1 MTQTQQ
7 LNPTRDQRIVHHGR
21 TWQQF
26 KLIQEGFAESSGVRL
41 FYHNST
47 IEILMPG
54 REHEFFKTFIGLL
67 IETFFVEK
75 GIEFEPMGSMTQEI
89 EGEVSAE
96 ADESYCIGEFKPI
109 PDLAIEVVFTSG
121 GPNKLA
127 RYKALGVPEVWF
139 WEDGLFSLYHLR
151 SADYDRIDR
160 SQLEGLKDLDIDLLT
175 QCIWMAQT
183 SKVEAV
189 RMFRRSIQVID

>member
-1 MTQTQQ
+1 MTTHTATA
-7 LNPTRDQRIVHHGR
+7 LTSPHDLLAAVP
-21 TWQQF
+21 F
-26 KLIQEGFAESSGVRL
+26 MVV
-41 FYHNST
+41 
-47 IEILMPG
+47 PG

-121 GPNKLA
+121 GPNKLV

-189 RMFRRSIQVID
+189 RTFRRSI

>member
-7 LNPTRDQRIVHHGR
+7 LKNPIRDQRIVHHGR

-41 FYHNST
+41 FYYNST

-89 EGEVSAE
+89 EDEVSAE

-151 SADYDRIDR
+151 DNDYDRIDR

-175 QCIWMAQT
+175 RCILMAQT

-189 RMFRRSIQVID
+189 RTFRRAI